1 MQMQNALDELRH
13 YNQIK
18 ASVDNLAERIA
29 IIDEQMR
36 AINSALG
43 NETIKGGGID
53 NKLDGLIDRKKELES
68 ELVIRQKQLTIMN
81 TALDSLTDTERLIMQ
96 RFYVDGIIPVK
107 ANEILQDEL
116 CVDESTVWRLK
127 KQVIPKYLIA
137 AAE

>member
-1 MQMQNALDELRH
+1 MQNALDELRH

-68 ELVIRQKQLTIMN
+68 ELIIRQKQLTIMN
-81 TALDSLTDTERLIMQ
+81 TALDSLTDTERMIMQ

-137 AAE
+137 AAEC